1 MALGHSAQWGGSF
14 PGVGSQG
21 RVLPLTPTCCP
32 QPSQAAGGGT
42 ANHGPGP
49 QVPDG
54 LRGGGSHLSGP
65 FWAMA
70 PSLGSPSPPSQAA
83 LSHLLGAGKGLGLLN
98 SACCHSH
105 NFALLFSPPPLPHCA
120 ISAVSPTVPS
130 HPTLPHT
137 PCSKCGDLEEEL
149 KIVTN
154 NLKSLEAQADKVEGG
169 RGAVRMG
176 SFRGGRRWAQAGQG
190 RMFDG
195 DKIRSSLWG
204 SVEE

>member
-1 MALGHSAQWGGSF
+1 MPWGGSGTWPAPVAEGQSAQWAGSF
-14 PGVGSQG
+14 SGSG
-21 RVLPLTPTCCP
+21 RRDRSCPLTPTHCP

-42 ANHGPGP
+42 SDHGPGP

-54 LRGGGSHLSGP
+54 LRGGGSGLSGP

-70 PSLGSPSPPSQAA
+70 PSLSSPPSI
-83 LSHLLGAGKGLGLLN
+83 SGCCHLLGSGRAETSKLCLL
-98 SACCHSH
+98 SLSQLCSS
-105 NFALLFSPPPLPHCA
+105 LLSSIPPPLCLLCCL
-120 ISAVSPTVPS
+120 PTVPS

-169 RGAVRMG
+169 RGAVRLG
-176 SFRGGRRWAQAGQG
+176 SSRGGRRWARQGGAGC
-190 RMFDG
+190 
-195 DKIRSSLWG
+195 SLET
-204 SVEE
+204 SC